1 MLEKG
6 AWSRSCCTPFLRG
19 YRVHLIDI
27 SIIYGRWSDRL
38 LKPCRLREKKEKEKF
53 YINRKKKMRSK
64 LRLIFIITLITNA
77 TYEYETKQRYSN
89 YVVNIHRGIYVNY

>member
-6 AWSRSCCTPFLRG
+6 AWSRSCCTPSLRG

-38 LKPCRLREKKEKEKF
+38 LKPCRLREKKEKKRNFTSIVKKDEIEITIDIHN
-53 YINRKKKMRSK
+53 YINNKCD
-64 LRLIFIITLITNA
+64 
-77 TYEYETKQRYSN
+77 
-89 YVVNIHRGIYVNY
+89 V